1 MIEEEEHHLV
11 LKALA
16 ALYAEDSMW
25 RLNFYNFNDAD
36 FMARHRWWY
45 LAKKQAELG
54 APAMQTLLFRVLKLR
69 ITDGLLK

>member
-25 RLNFYNFNDAD
+25 RSNFYIFHDAD
-36 FMARHRWWY
+36 FNLRYRWWCR
-45 LAKKQAELG
+45 AKKQAELG
-54 APAMQTLLFRVLKLR
+54 APAMQTLLLKVIQLR
-69 ITDGLLK
+69 IKDELVN